1 MDSLL
6 KTLDFDFFEVL
17 DSVTIARSRKHIE
30 KYYNTEK
37 IGKFP
42 ERRKPISKRP
52 SLTDLPTAINYNQ
65 IYEQLMQLQLE
76 IYTPSAYIFPSKMQK
91 YIDLTHNKENNL
103 TQSGREEGIR
113 RLMSVN
119 LLKRLESSVASFRLT
134 LDRIRTLI
142 VKTIE
147 AIDNYE
153 KCGKADIDM
162 YEADTSDFDME
173 DQNTD
178 YFTVG
183 KKVKIDLADM
193 DYKSWRDVLKQD
205 ADTLELL
212 VLMVSDITPEHDTKL
227 QTLLQ
232 LISQK
237 IENPINPGN
246 KKVLIFSAFSDT
258 AEYLYN
264 NVSKYIMQ
272 KYGLNSAMISGTVDG
287 RTTVK
292 GLKASFNNILTC
304 FSPVSKDRDVLMP
317 GSTKEIDILIATDC
331 ISEGQNLQDC
341 DYCVNYDIH
350 WNPVRI
356 IQRFGRIDRIGS
368 HNAQIQLVNFWPD
381 LDLDEYINL
390 KARVET
396 RMKISV
402 LTSTGDDN
410 PISPEEKGDLEY
422 RMQQLKK
429 LQEEVVDI
437 EDMSTGISIMDLGL
451 NEFRLDLLEYI
462 KSHPDLE
469 NKPLGMHAVVGQTD
483 ELPEGVIF
491 VLKNRNNGVNIDSL
505 NRIHPFYMVYMGID
519 GEIVCDYLNPKKLLD
534 NMRLLCRG
542 KKEPV
547 KALYE
552 KFDEETNDGRNMAE
566 MSALLSESIN
576 SIIDTKEESDI
587 DSLFKSGGTSA
598 LLSKVSGIDDFELI
612 CFLVVK

>member
-1 MDSLL
+1 M
-6 KTLDFDFFEVL
+6 
-17 DSVTIARSRKHIE
+17 
-30 KYYNTEK
+30 
-37 IGKFP
+37 
-42 ERRKPISKRP
+42 RP
-52 SLTDLPTAINYNQ
+52 SLTDLPSAINYNE
-65 IYEQLMQLQLE
+65 IYEQLSQLQLE
-76 IYTPSAYIFPSKMQK
+76 IYTPSAYIFPSKLQK
-91 YIDLTHNKENNL
+91 YIDLTHHKGNNL

-134 LDRIRTLI
+134 LDRIRALI

-147 AIDNYE
+147 AIDRYE
-153 KCGKADIDM
+153 KYGNTDIDM

-193 DYKSWRDVLKQD
+193 DYKSWRDVLQQD

-227 QTLLQ
+227 QTLLK
-232 LISQK
+232 LISEK

-258 AEYLYN
+258 AEYLYD
-264 NVSKYIMQ
+264 NVSKYVM
-272 KYGLNSAMISGTVDG
+272 KKFNLNTAMISGTVDG

-304 FSPVSKDRDVLMP
+304 FSPVSKDRNVLMP

-381 LDLDEYINL
+381 MDLDEYINL

-422 RMQQLKK
+422 RKQQLKK
-429 LQEEVVDI
+429 LQDEVVDI

-462 KSHPDLE
+462 KTHPDLE
-469 NKPLGMHAVVGQTD
+469 KKPFGLHAVVGQTD
-483 ELPEGVIF
+483 ELPEGVVF

-505 NRIHPFYMVYMGID
+505 NRIHPFYMVYIGVD

-542 KKEPV
+542 KTEPI
-547 KALYE
+547 KDLYE
-552 KFDEETNDGRNMAE
+552 KFNEETDDGRDMAE
-566 MSALLSESIN
+566 MSELLSESIN

-598 LLSKVSGIDDFELI
+598 LLSEVSGIDDFELI